1 MTPKL
6 TTEMQNALSQSHG
19 KPIDVVDDQG
29 RPFVVLPKDAF
40 AHLDSLRTNAE
51 QDSIDRIRKLVQEG
65 IASGPGI
72 PMAEALN
79 SLRSYARELDQR
91 PE

>member
-6 TTEMQNALSQSHG
+6 TAEMQSALSQSHG

-29 RPFVVLPKDAF
+29 RPFVVVAKDAF
-40 AHLDSLRTNAE
+40 AHLDSLRTTAE
-51 QDSIDRIRKLVQEG
+51 KDSIDRIRKLVQEG

-79 SLRSYARELDQR
+79 SLRTFVHELEQRRE
-91 PE
+91 